1 MNQLKMSI
9 RLLWR
14 DVRSGELTLLFL
26 ALVLAVS
33 SSTAISLFADRL
45 QRTMNLQAAAF
56 LAADLVVTSPNTVP
70 LEWLGKAQEMGLKQA
85 RTVEFSTVLIENEAM
100 LLTSVKAV
108 SHSYPL
114 RGELKTR
121 GVNGHQEIVR
131 IHGPNSAEVW
141 LDKRIVSTLNL
152 ALGDQVKVGERNLT
166 FTQLITYEPDKRGDL
181 YSLTPRVMINED
193 DLAATQVLQPGSR
206 AQYFYQFSG
215 NPSTIKLFNNW
226 LVSRLTPSQRVM
238 DIHEDRPEVGGA
250 LTRAQRYLGL
260 SSIIVILIAGVAIAM
275 STQRYSERHLNTT
288 AIFRCLGCQQRDILK
303 LYLYQF
309 LVLGLVACSAGSII
323 GWLTQQSLFHLLQDL
338 LPSTTADPSFMTVI
352 LGFVTGF
359 AILIGFALPPLLR
372 LHKVSPLR
380 VLRRDVVPA
389 STSSWLV
396 YGLVL
401 TLLSILIW
409 QYVQDTKLVLTLVIG
424 GLAVIA
430 VSSFF
435 LHSLLGQ
442 LRKILPSLT
451 LNTRLGLQ
459 GLTRAPSASVNQV
472 LAFSLT
478 LLAMLLSLTVR
489 NDMLADWQ
497 EQLPDK
503 APNYFAINI
512 FPAQVPLLKERFKQ
526 AGLSVETFHP
536 IVRGRLIGIN
546 GQGVETLVTPDSQ
559 GERAVKRDLSLTWGE
574 QLPSDNRTV
583 AGEWTAVDQ
592 QTVSIE
598 SQLADSLQVTLGDVL
613 SFSIGSEQLDVTVSH
628 IRSVQ
633 WETMKPNFYM
643 LFHEKVLAGFPMSY
657 MTSFYLPEGSQ
668 PFLNGLVQEF
678 SGLTVLEVEA
688 MLKQFK
694 LILTQLTAAI
704 NYLLYFALAAGFVV
718 LFTAVQSTLDSRI
731 SEAALMRALGASR
744 ALLRRAQIIEFA
756 SLGGLSGL
764 LAVIMS
770 ELITYGLYTFVMHLD
785 YTVNLLLWVWVP
797 LLSAVSVTL
806 AGLWGVKDAINQPPM
821 HVLVEQ

>member
-1 MNQLKMSI
+1 MNQLKMSM

-14 DVRSGELTLLFL
+14 DVRSGELTLLVL

-56 LAADLVVTSPNTVP
+56 LAADLVVTSPSIVP
-70 LEWLGKAQEMGLKQA
+70 LEWLDKAQEMGLKQA
-85 RTVEFSTVLIENEAM
+85 RTVEFSTVLIENDGM

-108 SHSYPL
+108 SHLYPL

-121 GVNGHQEIVR
+121 GADYRQEVVQS
-131 IHGPNSAEVW
+131 HGPNVANVW
-141 LDKRIVSTLNL
+141 LDKRIVSALKL
-152 ALGDQVKVGERNLT
+152 VLGDQVTVGERRLT

-193 DLAATQVLQPGSR
+193 DLEATQVLQPGSR

-215 NPSTIKLFNNW
+215 EHSTIKRFNSW
-226 LVSRLTPSQRVM
+226 LTSRLTPSQRIM

-250 LTRAQRYLGL
+250 LKRAQRYLGL

-309 LVLGLVACSAGSII
+309 LILGLAACSVGSII
-323 GWLTQQSLFHLLQDL
+323 GWVTQQSLFHLLQNL
-338 LPSTTADPSFMTVI
+338 LPATTADPSVMAVV

-372 LHKVSPLR
+372 LNKVSPLR
-380 VLRRDVVPA
+380 VLRRDLAPA
-389 STSSWLV
+389 SSSSWFV

-401 TLLSILIW
+401 LLVAILIW
-409 QYVQDTKLVLTLVIG
+409 QYIQDTKLMLTLVLG
-424 GLAVIA
+424 GLAVII

-435 LHSLLGQ
+435 LHGLLRQ
-442 LRKILPSLT
+442 LRKLLPSLS
-451 LNTRLGLQ
+451 LNARLGLQ
-459 GLTRAPSASVNQV
+459 GLIRAPSASVNQV

-478 LLAMLLSLTVR
+478 VLAMLLSLTVR

-497 EQLPDK
+497 EQLPEK

-512 FPAQVPLLKERFKQ
+512 FSDQVPLIKERFKQ
-526 AGLSVETFHP
+526 AGIQVEKFHP
-536 IVRGRLIGIN
+536 IVRGRLVKIN
-546 GQGVETLVTPDSQ
+546 GQGVERLVTPDSQ

-583 AGEWTAVDQ
+583 AGEWTAVNQ
-592 QTVSIE
+592 QAVSIE
-598 SQLADSLQVTLGDVL
+598 SQLAESLQVTLGDVL
-613 SFSIGSEQLDVTVSH
+613 SFSIGSEKLDVTVSH

-643 LFHEKVLAGFPMSY
+643 LFHEEALAGFPTSY

-668 PFLNGLVQEF
+668 SFLNGLLKEF

-718 LFTAVQSTLDSRI
+718 LFTAVQSTLDSRV
-731 SEAALMRALGASR
+731 SEAALMRALGASKG
-744 ALLRRAQIIEFA
+744 LLRRSQIIEFA

-764 LAVIMS
+764 LAVIMT
-770 ELITYGLYTFVMHLD
+770 ELITYSLYTLVMHLD
-785 YTVNLLLWVWVP
+785 YTVNVLLWMWVP